1 VAGERILIV
10 DSDARLLKTVAE
22 QVLSPNGFKPL
33 LAQGQDEGIRMT
45 VTEFPH
51 LLLLHLPLDS
61 SALLL
66 RNLARVDR
74 PTPVILMVEPE
85 ADHIAVELLRLGVRD
100 YVGHPFAA
108 EDILQAVRRVLGQE
122 AHSQLLDNRFTLAH
136 LCRLSELTETAAAAM
151 EAVGDAVWLVD
162 ADLRLVAQNEATSE
176 MLGWSLPE
184 VIGRSVYD
192 LIPSSDGSPHGL
204 CQLLGQAM
212 EERQCV
218 SFAKGV
224 WLATRSN
231 GHILVGGRVVPIVRE
246 GQAVGAICA
255 FREVLRE
262 RGDKRIRFEF
272 ANMTSHLLRTP
283 LSSIQASIDL
293 LLSCS
298 ELLDAEEQRTALGRM
313 REQCQRMRSF
323 IRELVEMS
331 RVEVEGGRVY
341 SEPVAL
347 SQLIEHVLNMMRDEK
362 SRHVFSF
369 AVTGALPIVVADPS
383 KIELILL
390 NLLRNAVERC
400 PDGAN
405 ITIELEDRTS
415 EVIISIV
422 DDGKAIPAQQLDKV
436 FWQFYPVDGDGKM
449 PSTYH
454 LGLYTTK
461 RLIELQNGRMWVQ
474 SQPGEGSRF
483 SFSLPIWGVS

>member
-10 DSDARLLKTVAE
+10 DPDARLLKTVAE

-33 LAQGQDEGIRMT
+33 LAQGQDEGMRMA

-66 RNLARVDR
+66 SNLARAGR

-85 ADHIAVELLRLGVRD
+85 AGHIAVELLRLGVRD

-122 AHSQLLDNRFTLAH
+122 AHSQLLDNHFTLAH

-162 ADLRLVAQNEATSE
+162 ADLRLIAQNEVTSE
-176 MLGWSLPE
+176 MLGWSLAE
-184 VIGRSVYD
+184 VIGRSVHD
-192 LIPSSDGSPHGL
+192 LVPSSDGSPHGL
-204 CQLLGQAM
+204 CQLLSQAM

-218 SFAKGV
+218 SFDKGV
-224 WLATRSN
+224 WLTRGGN
-231 GHILVGGRVVPIVRE
+231 GDILVGGRVVPIVRE
-246 GQAVGAICA
+246 GHAVGAVCA

-262 RGDKRIRFEF
+262 RGDKRVRFEF

-298 ELLDAEEQRTALGRM
+298 ELDAEEQRATLGRM
-313 REQCQRMRSF
+313 REQCWRMRSF
-323 IRELVEMS
+323 IRELAEMS
-331 RVEVEGGRVY
+331 RVEVDGGRVY

-347 SQLIEHVLNMMRDEK
+347 SQMIERVLNMMRYEK
-362 SRHVFSF
+362 SRHVFNF
-369 AVTGALPIVVADPS
+369 AVPGALPIVVADPS
-383 KIELILL
+383 KIEVILL

-415 EVIISIV
+415 EVIISVV

-483 SFSLPIWGVS
+483 SFSLPVWGVS